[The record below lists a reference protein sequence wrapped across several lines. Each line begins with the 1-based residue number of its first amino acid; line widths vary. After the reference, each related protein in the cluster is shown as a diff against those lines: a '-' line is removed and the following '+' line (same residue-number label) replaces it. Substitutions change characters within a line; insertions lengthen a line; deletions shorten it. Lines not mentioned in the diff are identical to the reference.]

1 PGLES
6 ITFTGKMHSMP
17 RLARPVFPS
26 WDPDWMHLL
35 ALLHE
40 HLLYR
45 PGLLHLPPVLPP
57 LEGVKQALWLNK
69 TKLIEGLPEKVS
81 SLTGDPRDH
90 TEDQDEPVVNAISH
104 AHLWHSTENI
114 LKRETYC
121 SVIVDSLIRLYK
133 SQMLKHPSLTRQI
146 YAQNSISSGAQ
157 VNAKNPLPP
166 IVPREEVEATENHE
180 CNVYD
185 VNDDTGFL
193 ESYLYPYPHTQY
205 LWAKMILSAFG
216 NVLAQACF
224 LYGNDP
230 KVLEQPVVTQSMGT
244 HGRVFLVLQLNT
256 TDLAFEEDLK
266 NLA

>member
-45 PGLLHLPPVLPP
+45 PGCKAP
-57 LEGVKQALWLNK
+57 WLNK

-121 SVIVDSLIRLYK
+121 SVIVDSLMRLYK

-157 VNAKNPLPP
+157 ANAKNPLPP
-166 IVPREEVEATENHE
+166 IVPREEVEAENHE

-216 NVLAQACF
+216 NVLTQARF

-230 KVLEQPVVTQSMGT
+230 KVLEQPVVIQSMGT